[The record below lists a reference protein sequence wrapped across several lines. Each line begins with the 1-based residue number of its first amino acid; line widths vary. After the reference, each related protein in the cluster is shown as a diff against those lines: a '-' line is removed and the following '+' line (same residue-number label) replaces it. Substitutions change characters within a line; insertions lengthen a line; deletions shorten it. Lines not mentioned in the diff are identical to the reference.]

1 MDYRLSGMLVPRS
14 VATTQF
20 VTTFIVAEGQ
30 PNRIDQPAPACAAAR
45 VLTTENC
52 ARFGWQEDRGGPP
65 LSSNRCSIA
74 SRRPGVAANLN
85 SCRAVRH

>member
-30 PNRIDQPAPACAAAR
+30 PNKIDQPAPTCAAA
-45 VLTTENC
+45 L
-52 ARFGWQEDRGGPP
+52 GLD
-65 LSSNRCSIA
+65 
-74 SRRPGVAANLN
+74 
-85 SCRAVRH
+85 H